1 MAIYN
6 PPLRSYA
13 PFYIMWVNSL
23 QGAIDIR
30 SRYGVTI
37 LVHEY
42 PAKMAP
48 KDVYTIDWKD
58 RNGDDEY
65 GPVSWKAISIKLKC
79 AVFSDA
85 EDKDAAREEI
95 RDAVRT
101 FREALTPSMGLW
113 IYDDW
118 TKYGFKGVRLEEFP
132 EIGEGDFRV
141 FEGLCRLIFTVT
153 LKINDPLSRI
163 RYRASDNKLINLDA
177 EPSEEDE

>member
-6 PPLRSYA
+6 PPLRTYA
-13 PFYIMWVNSL
+13 PFYIQWVNSL

-48 KDVYTIDWKD
+48 KDVYTIDWKE

-65 GPVSWKAISIKLKC
+65 GPSGWKAISLKLKC
-79 AVFSDA
+79 VIFSNAD
-85 EDKDAAREEI
+85 DKNTAREEI

-101 FREALTPSMGLW
+101 FREALSLERGFW

-118 TKYGFKGVRLEEFP
+118 TKHGFKKVRLEEFQ

-141 FEGLCRLIFTVT
+141 FDGMCRLIFTVT
-153 LKINDPLSRI
+153 LKVNDPISRI
-163 RYRASDNKLINLDA
+163 RYRASDNTLINLDPD
-177 EPSEEDE
+177 PSEED